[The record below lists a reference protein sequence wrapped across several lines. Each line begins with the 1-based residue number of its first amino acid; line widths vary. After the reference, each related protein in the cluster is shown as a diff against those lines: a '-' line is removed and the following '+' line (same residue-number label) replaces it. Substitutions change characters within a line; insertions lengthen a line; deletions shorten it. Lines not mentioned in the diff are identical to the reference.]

1 VTWACASPGSS
12 GAEQLH
18 VNSEPHLT
26 SNARHHHLQRPGWAA
41 CKRRSVQAV
50 VMAQNARVSAL
61 TDELV
66 HSILRFDP
74 ASNRQAYRHAKDI
87 ASRGLR
93 GHQYARTNQFDV
105 ASIFAGLDEKFRVRS
120 RDDLAD
126 ALQMR
131 LHRLEALTGNFKP
144 DFLSLLLQ
152 LSDRPL
158 ENTKVEALDL
168 LRPASPPL
176 PLTWD
181 QILDDDPYSD
191 EDIWKDIDYA
201 ADSSGDEQ
209 SSKKRAKPRPS
220 PPTSVDQ
227 DDTYDPAA
235 CLVPVEESLAHQVKS
250 AQFWSVAAA
259 NDASSADITELQAVR
274 ETLFMLA
281 GLPTNLYRLD
291 HKQNTININSDFAL
305 AHAMPDT
312 VRHLLS
318 ELLNTG
324 RDIFRLRQW
333 TKSASTLPLI
343 QAFEAAVA
351 TRLDTYDRALAQ
363 LQQQHLTPHIP
374 LSTSLLQLHA
384 HVRSISEPLLRLA
397 HIVADIEPRLL
408 LDPLSHL
415 EALFD
420 RITLAQMTLETDVF
434 KYLSCVFFDCI
445 HIYLKPIRKWM
456 ETGELGS
463 NDETFFVFESDSG
476 SDATS
481 LWHDRYVLRR
491 DPNDNLRSPSFLQPA
506 AKKIFNT
513 GKSIVFLKELG
524 IYGVGMKPADHEPR
538 LDHVTVCGVSEE
550 LPISPF
556 PELFQAAF
564 DEWMR
569 SKYSQASAV
578 LRHHLVENSGLMRTL
593 ITLETLYL
601 GKNGAVFEDFANAL
615 FERMDAGRKG
625 WNDRYVLTEMTRGIF
640 IAAMQP
646 SDAEK
651 IVVRSTKAK
660 TTDKSVKGLATVSLD
675 FALSWPIQNIIQR
688 TSISVYQQIFTLLL
702 QSYRTKFLLQRV
714 RPARNAQNQPSLSRL
729 SLKLQHR
736 LTWFADTLRSYLTE
750 TAVFFTTQ
758 ELNASMDKAED
769 IDEMAHV
776 HLRCIT
782 KLKERTLLSKDI
794 KPIYN
799 AIIEILDLGVR
810 VAKTVAG
817 ESTGKPKN
825 MAVKSRKS
833 AWQKGTPSVPAPAEL
848 SASDSDDDGQDKVS
862 LRASTVEV
870 SRSPIESLQI
880 IDGELARLL
889 PFVTAGLRSIGRVG
903 AEPMWEQLAER
914 LEWKDKKLRV

>member
-1 VTWACASPGSS
+1 
-12 GAEQLH
+12 
-18 VNSEPHLT
+18 
-26 SNARHHHLQRPGWAA
+26 
-41 CKRRSVQAV
+41 
-50 VMAQNARVSAL
+50 MAQNARVSAL
-61 TDELV
+61 TDELI

-74 ASNRQAYRHAKDI
+74 ASNRQAYRHAKDV

-93 GHQYARTNQFDV
+93 GHQYGRTNQFNV
-105 ASIFAGLDEKFRVRS
+105 VSILAGLDEKFRVKS

-126 ALQMR
+126 ALQLR
-131 LHRLEALTGNFKP
+131 LHRLEALTGSFKP
-144 DFLSLLLQ
+144 DFLSLLLH

-168 LRPASPPL
+168 LRPASPQL
-176 PLTWD
+176 PLTWH

-201 ADSSGDEQ
+201 GDSSADEQ
-209 SSKKRAKPRPS
+209 SSKKQTKAKAS
-220 PPTSVDQ
+220 PPTSVDE
-227 DDTYDPAA
+227 DETYDPAA
-235 CLVPVEESLAHQVKS
+235 CLVPVEESLAQQLES
-250 AQFWSVAAA
+250 AQFWRVAADQ
-259 NDASSADITELQAVR
+259 DASSTEITELQAIR

-281 GLPTNLYRLD
+281 GLPTSLYHLD
-291 HKQNTININSDFAL
+291 HQQNTIRINSDFTL

-312 VRHLLS
+312 VQHLLS

-324 RDIFRLRQW
+324 RDVYRLRQW

-343 QAFEAAVA
+343 QAFEAAIA

-363 LQQQHLTPHIP
+363 LQQQHLTPLTP
-374 LSTSLLQLHA
+374 LSTSLLQLHTN
-384 HVRSISEPLLRLA
+384 VRSISAPLLQVA

-408 LDPLSHL
+408 ADPFTHL

-434 KYLSCVFFDCI
+434 KYLSCLFFDSI
-445 HIYLKPIRKWM
+445 QIYLKPIRKWM

-491 DPNDNLRSPSFLQPA
+491 DPYDNLRSPSFLQPA

-513 GKSIVFLKELG
+513 GKSIIFLKELG
-524 IYGVGMKPADHEPR
+524 IYGVGIKPSDREPR
-538 LDHVTVCGVSEE
+538 LDHVTVCGISNE

-564 DEWMR
+564 DDWMQ

-578 LRHHLVENSGLMRTL
+578 LRNHLVETSGLMRIL
-593 ITLETLYL
+593 IIFETLYL

-625 WNDRYVLTEMTRGIF
+625 WNDRYVLTEMTRGIYG
-640 IAAMQP
+640 AVMQL

-651 IVVRSTKAK
+651 IVVRSTKARS
-660 TTDKSVKGLATVSLD
+660 TDKSVKGLATVSLD

-688 TSISVYQQIFTLLL
+688 PSIAVYQRIFTFLL
-702 QSYRTKFLLQRV
+702 QTYRTKYLLQRV
-714 RPARNAQNQPSLSRL
+714 RPTRNAPHNNPLAQLT
-729 SLKLQHR
+729 LKLQHR

-776 HLRCIT
+776 HFRCIT
-782 KLKERTLLSKDI
+782 KLQERTLLSSDV
-794 KPIYN
+794 KPIYK

-817 ESTGKPKN
+817 ESTTKPKSTTFR
-825 MAVKSRKS
+825 KSKS
-833 AWQKGTPSVPAPAEL
+833 AWQKGTTAVSAATADLSVSEE
-848 SASDSDDDGQDKVS
+848 DEDGQDGVS
-862 LRASTVEV
+862 LRGSVV
-870 SRSPIESLQI
+870 DKHRSPMEALQA

-889 PFVTAGLRSIGRVG
+889 PFVTAGLRSVGRVG

-914 LEWKDKKLRV
+914 LDWKDKKLRV